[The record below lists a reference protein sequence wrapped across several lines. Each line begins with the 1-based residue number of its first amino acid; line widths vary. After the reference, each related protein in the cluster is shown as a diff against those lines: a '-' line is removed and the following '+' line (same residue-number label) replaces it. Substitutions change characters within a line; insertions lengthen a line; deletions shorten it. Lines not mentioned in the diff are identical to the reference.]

1 MQLTNRGGSDLSLD
15 QQREGGKK
23 GAVLLDL
30 KSLRWRIRLERS
42 EWRIRL
48 DRRHPCLQRR
58 VFQRRPTYQV
68 SDRAGLF
75 VLRTHAGKDACGP
88 VRLTLPSTNE
98 MTTTLKT
105 LAQLAAI
112 FAAAYALKSFYSTA
126 TVNDL
131 RWILAPTTFLVELI
145 SGERFT
151 FESLAGYMNG
161 DHTFL
166 IAASCSGVNFLMIS
180 FLVLTLGKLWR
191 EREMSW
197 TFFPIAALAAYAT
210 TLIANT
216 VRIVIA
222 LQMHANSFQLGG
234 FDAEELHRIEGIVV
248 YFLFLLLLF
257 IASEKLAADKMAI
270 KSFASGLVRRSAY
283 LLLIYY
289 AVTLGIPIVRGS
301 YREAEFWE
309 HAGFVTVVPLLFII
323 PIWIYS
329 ARSRIHEET

>member
-1 MQLTNRGGSDLSLD
+1 MNPNV
-15 QQREGGKK
+15 K
-23 GAVLLDL
+23 
-30 KSLRWRIRLERS
+30 I
-42 EWRIRL
+42 
-48 DRRHPCLQRR
+48 
-58 VFQRRPTYQV
+58 F
-68 SDRAGLF
+68 
-75 VLRTHAGKDACGP
+75 
-88 VRLTLPSTNE
+88 
-98 MTTTLKT
+98 
-105 LAQLAAI
+105 AQLAALL
-112 FAAAYALKSFYSTA
+112 AAAYALKSFYSTA
-126 TVNDL
+126 SVNDL

-191 EREMSW
+191 ERAMSW
-197 TFFPIAALAAYAT
+197 TFFPIAMLAAYAT

-222 LQMHANSFQLGG
+222 LQMHASNFQLAG
-234 FDAEELHRIEGIVV
+234 FDAEGLHRIEGIVV

-257 IASEKLAADKMAI
+257 ITSEGWGTKKISIDL
-270 KSFASGLVRRSAY
+270 FATILVRRSAY

-301 YREAEFWE
+301 YRDAEFWG
-309 HAGFVTVVPLLFII
+309 HAGFVMGIPLLFII
-323 PIWIYS
+323 PLSIYS
-329 ARSRIHEET
+329 ATARSRMSEET